1 MVDKIESEVTWAQ
14 QIVDKWAKEM
24 LMTNA
29 PRVWII
35 EEEYV
40 TDQDENDEDDKLLKN
55 APAATYGGG
64 YIGINKH
71 FWLSKETLFKLW
83 ILGHEFIH
91 WLQDIRSSDT
101 KESAVEREAYKLGLE
116 LARRQI
122 AQWRRRPKLP
132 LQLELPLE

>member
-55 APAATYGGG
+55 VPTVAYGGG
-64 YIGINKH
+64 YIAINKQ
-71 FWLSKETLFKLW
+71 FWLSKETSFKLW

-91 WLQDIRSSDT
+91 WLQDISEIKRL
-101 KESAVEREAYKLGLE
+101 ESEREADKLGKE
-116 LARRQI
+116 LARKQI
-122 AQWRRRPKLP
+122 KQWGHQPRLP
-132 LQLELPLE
+132 IQLELPLE